1 MEKKNQPPT
10 SDPAPLTEE
19 NVAQT
24 APAGSRL
31 IIGLGGSGSSAME
44 RLKFVLGKKN
54 AEPPVFL
61 SCLCV
66 HQDDDTP

>member
-19 NVAQT
+19 TVMDT
-24 APAGSRL
+24 APAGDRL
-31 IIGLGGSGSSAME
+31 VIGLGGSGSSAME

-54 AEPPVFL
+54 ADPSVFL
-61 SCLCV
+61 SYLCV
-66 HQDDDTP
+66 QQDDDTP